1 MIDENTAINI
11 AAEETS
17 LVKHIMESLVISG
30 EVPTWLEPSSAFVSA
45 QEFPAIPKKTYWLPL
60 VAM

>member
-11 AAEETS
+11 APEETS

-30 EVPTWLEPSSAFVSA
+30 EVPTWLEPSSAFVNA
-45 QEFPAIPKKTYWLPL
+45 QEFPAIPKKKY
-60 VAM
+60 